1 MVLKLEPDYLSQRL
15 MMGFRHDER
24 SNAIERQVTS
34 SGSTGR
40 ALLCPGIVIL
50 FHVVGELSVS
60 RLGSCGKSVMPSV
73 WARSWSG
80 LNA

>member
-50 FHVVGELSVS
+50 FHVVGE
-60 RLGSCGKSVMPSV
+60 
-73 WARSWSG
+73 
-80 LNA
+80 